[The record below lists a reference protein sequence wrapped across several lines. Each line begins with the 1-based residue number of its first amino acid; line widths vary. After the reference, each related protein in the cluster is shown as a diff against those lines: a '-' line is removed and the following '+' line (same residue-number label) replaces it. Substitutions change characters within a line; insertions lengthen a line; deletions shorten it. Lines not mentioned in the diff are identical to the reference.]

1 MSQELE
7 KKMGAKV
14 YSLAMDSGE
23 NPVSFAVLFA
33 HFLSKKKKKIQEKD
47 EQGCRNSNNCYFFLK
62 ALAMCQIMF

>member
-33 HFLSKKKKKIQEKD
+33 HFLSKKKKNTRE
-47 EQGCRNSNNCYFFLK
+47 G
-62 ALAMCQIMF
+62 